1 LLALIVYLCKKSRVL
16 GNIIAIVGRPNVGK
30 STLFNRLTE
39 NRSAIVDSVSGV
51 TRDRLYGLA
60 EWSGHKFSV
69 IDTGGY
75 IIGSDDVFESEIR
88 KQVDIAIE
96 EASLI
101 MFVVDAD
108 EGTTGMDE
116 EVAGLLRRNK
126 KPVMVVANKVDNALR
141 QTQSAEFYG
150 LGLGE
155 VFNISAN
162 NGSGTGELLDAMLEL
177 LPDEVEEEELNIPK
191 IAVIGRPNAGKSS
204 FINSIIGVERN
215 IVTEI
220 AGTTRDAIN
229 TRYNLFG
236 KDFILID
243 TAGIRKKSK
252 VHENLEFYS
261 VLRSVRAIEDADI
274 CLLLVDAE
282 RGFEGQD
289 LAVFS
294 LAERNRKG
302 IVVLVNK
309 WDLMEKET
317 NTAKAF
323 KEMIQSRI
331 APFTDIPVIFMSV
344 LTKQRIFKAV
354 EEAVAVFDRR
364 AQRIT
369 TSKLNELML
378 PIIEAYPPPALKG
391 KLVKIK
397 FCTQLPT
404 KSPAF
409 AFFANLPQ
417 YVKDPYK
424 RFLEN
429 KLRENFNFTG
439 VPIEIYMRKK

>member
-1 LLALIVYLCKKSRVL
+1 MIEKL
-16 GNIIAIVGRPNVGK
+16 PQ
-30 STLFNRLTE
+30 
-39 NRSAIVDSVSGV
+39 
-51 TRDRLYGLA
+51 A
-60 EWSGHKFSV
+60 E
-69 IDTGGY
+69 
-75 IIGSDDVFESEIR
+75 E
-88 KQVDIAIE
+88 
-96 EASLI
+96 
-101 MFVVDAD
+101 
-108 EGTTGMDE
+108 DE
-116 EVAGLLRRNK
+116 E
-126 KPVMVVANKVDNALR
+126 
-141 QTQSAEFYG
+141 
-150 LGLGE
+150 
-155 VFNISAN
+155 
-162 NGSGTGELLDAMLEL
+162 LD
-177 LPDEVEEEELNIPK
+177 IPK

-204 FINSIIGVERN
+204 FINAITGIDRN
-215 IVTEI
+215 IVTDV

-236 KDFILID
+236 KDFILVD

-261 VLRSVRAIEDADI
+261 VLRSVRAIEDSDI
-274 CLLLVDAE
+274 CLIIVDAE

-289 LAVFS
+289 LAIFS

-309 WDLMEKET
+309 WDLIEGKET
-317 NTAKAF
+317 NTAKEF

-344 LTKQRIFKAV
+344 LSKQRIYKAV
-354 EEAVAVFDRR
+354 EEAVAVYERR
-364 AQRIT
+364 CQRIP

-378 PIIEAYPPPALKG
+378 PIMEAYPPPSTKG
-391 KLVKIK
+391 KVIKIK

-429 KLRENFNFTG
+429 KLREHFNFNG
-439 VPIEIYMRKK
+439 VPVEIYMRKK

>member
-1 LLALIVYLCKKSRVL
+1 L

-39 NRSAIVDSVSGV
+39 NRTAIVDSVAGV
-51 TRDRLYGLA
+51 TRDRIYGRA
-60 EWSGHKFSV
+60 EWAGNQFSV

-75 IIGSDDVFESEIR
+75 VMGSDDIFEGEIR
-88 KQVDIAIE
+88 KQVNIAIE

-101 MFVVDAD
+101 IFLVDAD
-108 EGTTGMDE
+108 EGITGMDE
-116 EVAGLLRRNK
+116 EVASILRPSK
-126 KPVMVVANKVDNALR
+126 KPLMVVANKVDNAMR
-141 QTQSAEFYG
+141 QTQSAEFYS

-162 NGSGTGELLDAMLEL
+162 NGSGTGELLDAMIAL
-177 LPDEVEEEELNIPK
+177 LPKEVEEEELDIPK
-191 IAVIGRPNAGKSS
+191 IAIIGRPNAGKSS
-204 FINSIIGVERN
+204 FINAITGIERN

-243 TAGIRKKSK
+243 TAGIRKKAK

-274 CLLLVDAE
+274 CLLIVDAE

-317 NTAKAF
+317 NTAKEF
-323 KEMIQSRI
+323 KEMIQARI

-344 LTKQRIFKAV
+344 LSKQRIYKAV
-354 EEAVAVFDRR
+354 EEAVAVYERR
-364 AQRIT
+364 CQRIT

>member
-1 LLALIVYLCKKSRVL
+1 M
-16 GNIIAIVGRPNVGK
+16 GK

>member
-1 LLALIVYLCKKSRVL
+1 M
-16 GNIIAIVGRPNVGK
+16 GK

-39 NRSAIVDSVSGV
+39 NRTAIVDSVAGV
-51 TRDRLYGLA
+51 TRDRIYGRA
-60 EWSGHKFSV
+60 EWAGNQFSV

-75 IIGSDDVFESEIR
+75 VMGSDDIFEGEIR
-88 KQVDIAIE
+88 KQVNIAIE

-101 MFVVDAD
+101 IFLVDAD
-108 EGTTGMDE
+108 EGITGMDE
-116 EVAGLLRRNK
+116 EVASILRPSK
-126 KPVMVVANKVDNALR
+126 KPLMVVANKVDNAMR
-141 QTQSAEFYG
+141 QTQSAEFYS

-162 NGSGTGELLDAMLEL
+162 NGSGTGELLDAMIAL
-177 LPDEVEEEELNIPK
+177 LPKEVEEEELDIPK
-191 IAVIGRPNAGKSS
+191 IAIIGRPNAGKSS
-204 FINSIIGVERN
+204 FINAITGIERN

-243 TAGIRKKSK
+243 TAGIRKKAK

-274 CLLLVDAE
+274 CLLIVDAE

-317 NTAKAF
+317 NTAKEF
-323 KEMIQSRI
+323 KEMIQARI

-344 LTKQRIFKAV
+344 LSKQRIYKAV
-354 EEAVAVFDRR
+354 EEAVAVYERR
-364 AQRIT
+364 CQRIT

>member
-1 LLALIVYLCKKSRVL
+1 M

-323 KEMIQSRI
+323 KEMIQARI
-331 APFTDIPVIFMSV
+331 APFTDIPVIFISV

-354 EEAVAVFDRR
+354 EEAVAVYERR

-391 KLVKIK
+391 KLVRIK

>member
-1 LLALIVYLCKKSRVL
+1 M
-16 GNIIAIVGRPNVGK
+16 GK

-323 KEMIQSRI
+323 KEMIQARI
-331 APFTDIPVIFMSV
+331 APFTDIPVIFISV

-354 EEAVAVFDRR
+354 EEAVAVYERR

-391 KLVKIK
+391 KLVRIK